1 MSLQASAQ
9 PGRLLPLPLPRL
21 AWLAGATTALAVLV
35 LFLVSAKV
43 LQWLGLP
50 YSTSGGSALSKFH
63 PATFLALAAL
73 LLSAA
78 AAGPGRFVARSV
90 VDRPG
95 LVAFAFAILLLLFQ
109 AVIVQKLPV
118 SAIVDTFMLP
128 FALFLAICALSDRA
142 GSRLALLLHIV
153 FFANSAIGYLE
164 YTTGFRLTPY
174 YMGSEVITYD
184 WRATALF
191 GHPLSNALI
200 TGAYLL
206 VLAGGGGKRFDVRLT
221 AFLLVFHLGALAA
234 FGGRAATIVV
244 LVLLA
249 LRGAVASLGILA
261 GRRMSRRAVIT
272 VAVVATLVATFGTL
286 AVLGG
291 FLDSFLDRFQ
301 DDHGSANTRVAMFHV
316 FDGTSWHDMIF
327 APDLDHIAAN
337 QRRLDLAIAIESFI
351 VAFFAYYGAVTMVL
365 FFAGLFAFCTEIIRV
380 TGAPAVLPLAY
391 FFIVSSTSTG
401 IANKTIDL
409 GMLTAML
416 LLFLTPRFLPP
427 ARKRDLPC

>member
-1 MSLQASAQ
+1 MSYSAAAQ
-9 PGRLLPLPLPRL
+9 PSRTL
-21 AWLAGATTALAVLV
+21 AVPSIATLAAATTALAVLT
-35 LFLVSAKV
+35 LFLVSSKV

-50 YSTSGGSALSKFH
+50 YATSGGSALAKFH
-63 PATFLALAAL
+63 PATFLAIAAL

-78 AAGPGRFVARSV
+78 AAGFSRFTARAAIE
-90 VDRPG
+90 RPG

-118 SAIVDTFMLP
+118 SAIVDTFVLP
-128 FALFLAICALSDRA
+128 LALFLSICALSDRA
-142 GSRLALLLHIV
+142 GSRLALVLHVV
-153 FFANSAIGYLE
+153 FFANSAIGYIE

-206 VLAGGGGKRFDVRLT
+206 VLANGGGKRFDVRLT

-244 LVLLA
+244 LALLA
-249 LRGAVASLGILA
+249 LRGAFASLGILA
-261 GRRMSRRAVIT
+261 GRRVSRRAVIT
-272 VAVVATLVATFGTL
+272 AVVVVTLIATLGTL

-327 APDLDHIAAN
+327 APDLGHIAAN

-365 FFAGLFAFCTEIIRV
+365 FFAGLAAFCAETVRV
-380 TGAPAVLPLAY
+380 TGASAIMPLAY

-401 IANKTIDL
+401 IANKTVDF

-416 LLFLTPRFLPP
+416 LLFLTPRFLPA
-427 ARKRDLPC
+427 ARRPNRPC

>member
-1 MSLQASAQ
+1 MSYGTAAQ
-9 PGRLLPLPLPRL
+9 PSRVLPVPSL
-21 AWLAGATTALAVLV
+21 ATLAAAMTALAVLT
-35 LFLVSAKV
+35 LFLVSSKV

-50 YSTSGGSALSKFH
+50 YATSGGSALAKFH
-63 PATFLALAAL
+63 PATFLAIAAL
-73 LLSAA
+73 LLAAA
-78 AAGPGRFVARSV
+78 AAGFGRFTARAAIE
-90 VDRPG
+90 RPG

-109 AVIVQKLPV
+109 AVIIQKLPL

-128 FALFLAICALSDRA
+128 LALFLAICALSDRT
-142 GSRLALLLHIV
+142 GSRLALALHVV

-206 VLAGGGGKRFDVRLT
+206 VLANGGGKRFDVRLM

-244 LVLLA
+244 LALLA
-249 LRGAVASLGILA
+249 LRGGVASLGILA
-261 GRRMSRRAVIT
+261 GRPVSRRAVIT
-272 VAVVATLVATFGTL
+272 VAVVATLVATLGTL

-301 DDHGSANTRVAMFHV
+301 DDHGSANTRIAMFHV
-316 FDGTSWHDMIF
+316 FDGTSWHDMVF
-327 APDLDHIAAN
+327 APDLNHIAAN

-351 VAFFAYYGAVTMVL
+351 VAFFAYYGAVTMIL
-365 FFAGLFAFCTEIIRV
+365 FFAGLLAFCAEIVRV
-380 TGAPAVLPLAY
+380 TGASAIMPIAY

-401 IANKTIDL
+401 IANKTVDL

-416 LLFLTPRFLPP
+416 LLFLTPRFLPA
-427 ARKRDLPC
+427 ARRQARPC